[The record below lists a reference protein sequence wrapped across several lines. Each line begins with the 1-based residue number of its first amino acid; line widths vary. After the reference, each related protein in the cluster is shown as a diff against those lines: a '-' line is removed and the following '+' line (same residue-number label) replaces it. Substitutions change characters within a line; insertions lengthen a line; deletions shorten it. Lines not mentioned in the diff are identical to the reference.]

1 MPYESNT
8 MQARALHTSSEMY
21 RPRPLGRSTAPGGV
35 DRRHPRAQYRKRYCS
50 FVKTARLVRLT
61 SVVKKNR
68 SSIPSPFVSR
78 SICSVC

>member
-1 MPYESNT
+1 
-8 MQARALHTSSEMY
+8 MQARAPPRSGEVIVPVLSVGQR
-21 RPRPLGRSTAPGGV
+21 RPEAV
-35 DRRHPRAQYRKRYCS
+35 DRRHPCDQYRKRYCS